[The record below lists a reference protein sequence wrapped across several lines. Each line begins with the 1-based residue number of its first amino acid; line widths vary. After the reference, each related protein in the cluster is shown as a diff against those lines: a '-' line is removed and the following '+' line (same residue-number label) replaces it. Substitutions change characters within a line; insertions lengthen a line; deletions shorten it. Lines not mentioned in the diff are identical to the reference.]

1 MPLIML
7 NEQVKHLQKKQAIKK
22 LEELEMAKMGA
33 SKLIEIELDN
43 GDKMNFKLQHLG
55 VRNTHKMIQATD
67 KDTDARISY
76 LLDHVIF
83 TEDNGKVTWD
93 TFEEI
98 NNGFKVLNDVV
109 AQAITFL
116 TGIEPK

>member
-22 LEELEMAKMGA
+22 LEELEMAKFGE
-33 SKLIEIELDN
+33 SKIVGIELDN
-43 GDKMNFKLQHLG
+43 GEKMNFKLQHLG

-83 TEDNGKVTWD
+83 TEDDRKVTWD

-98 NNGFKVLNDVV
+98 DSGFRILDEVTGE
-109 AQAITFL
+109 AIRFL
-116 TGIEPK
+116 TGTKSK